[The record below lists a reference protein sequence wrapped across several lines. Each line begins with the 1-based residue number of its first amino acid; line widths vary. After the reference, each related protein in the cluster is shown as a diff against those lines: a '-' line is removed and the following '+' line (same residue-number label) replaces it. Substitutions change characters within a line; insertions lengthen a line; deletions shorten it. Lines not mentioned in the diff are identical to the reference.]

1 MDIEL
6 TTHVIHR
13 LLTIR
18 LATKV
23 DLPALEW
30 EGEYSHFRLLYA
42 DVYKT
47 TQEGHGL
54 IWIAELPEKA
64 GLIGQLFVS
73 LKGGRVELADGIGR
87 AYIFGFRVR
96 PEYRNLGIGKRIMS
110 VVEQDLTERGYR
122 WVTLNVGKENPAAQ
136 RFYERLGY
144 RVIAEEP
151 GRWSYIDDK
160 HRRRD
165 VFEPAW
171 RMEKKIGR

>member
-6 TTHVIHR
+6 STDVIHR
-13 LLTIR
+13 LLLIR
-18 LATKV
+18 QGTKA

-30 EGEYSHFRLLYA
+30 EGEFSHFRLLYA
-42 DVYKT
+42 DIFKS
-47 TQEGHGL
+47 TQEGLGL

-73 LKGGRVELADGIGR
+73 LKGARAELADGSGR

-110 VVEQDLTERGYR
+110 IVEEDLDERGYR
-122 WVTLNVGKENPAAQ
+122 WVTLNAGKENYAAQ
-136 RFYERLGY
+136 RFYEQLGY
-144 RVIAEEP
+144 QVVAGEP

-160 HRRRD
+160 HQRRE
-165 VFEPAW
+165 VYEPAW